1 MVKNP
6 PVMLE
11 TWVWSLGQEDPLE
24 KRMGTHFSVLAWRI
38 PWTEEPGGLQ
48 SIGSQSQTRTERLT
62 LLGMED
68 FLAAR
73 QSGQNPSKPLPSAMA
88 VSSLSSHWEGRPAPP
103 TVVRN
108 EPGMEMPPRG
118 LIPGCRAALSMRFC
132 APIQSGRYTPS

>member
-1 MVKNP
+1 
-6 PVMLE
+6 MLE

-24 KRMGTHFSVLAWRI
+24 KVMATHFSVLAWRI
-38 PWTEEPGGLQ
+38 LWIEEPGGLQ
-48 SIGSQSQTRTERLT
+48 SMGSQSQTRTERLT

-73 QSGQNPSKPLPSAMA
+73 QFGQNPSKPLPSATA

-103 TVVRN
+103 TVMRN

-118 LIPGCRAALSMRFC
+118 SIPGCRAALSMRPC